1 MLLYFM
7 CPDFSHL
14 LVHLL
19 MEGILL
25 PCCISEDDSWVLGC
39 KYFAFFEAVFAS
51 EPACSFSSVPS
62 WTGQYTNL
70 MFCTFRLCPWGSD
83 ELLLQ

>member
-1 MLLYFM
+1 M
-7 CPDFSHL
+7 CPEFSHL

-51 EPACSFSSVPS
+51 ESACSFSSVPS
-62 WTGQYTNL
+62 WTGQYIISCFALLDYVHGVL
-70 MFCTFRLCPWGSD
+70 MN
-83 ELLLQ
+83 